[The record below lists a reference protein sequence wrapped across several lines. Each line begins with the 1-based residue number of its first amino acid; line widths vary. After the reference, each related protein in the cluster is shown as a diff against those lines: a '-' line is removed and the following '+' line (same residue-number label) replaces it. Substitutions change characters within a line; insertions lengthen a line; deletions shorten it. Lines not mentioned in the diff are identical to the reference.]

1 MSLTKCNIHFTK
13 QASKTVYATPALLRR
28 LKLRTN
34 HPIQVKLGNKKAR
47 ISLRRINKKGK
58 RLYIPPAIRGSI
70 HLPRGKQVLVGSQQG
85 DNEIQLGP
93 LIGIM
98 TTSHSRTPSRPFGNK
113 SLIMRQYLSAN
124 NLNAYYFAFSPEDIN
139 WYNETI
145 QAYFIQPGNKWQRK
159 TVPFPD
165 VIYNRVT
172 SRRLE
177 QSQAMKNIKERF
189 VKRNIPIFNWSFYD
203 KWQIYNILQ
212 SDKDALK
219 HVPESA
225 LNPSADK
232 TREMLENHRFVYLK
246 PSGGSLGKGIYRI
259 TYHKKKG
266 YFVRYRLGKK
276 NVLLR
281 FPRFEKMM
289 NRLIKRRGLGLH
301 NYVLQQGIR
310 LIELDGCPID
320 FRFHLNKNG
329 NNEWV
334 AAGIG
339 AKKAGKGS
347 VTTHVRTGGQLM
359 TPEYALTRIY
369 GENKGKEMLAKAKKA
384 VIKLAETIER
394 NDSRLIGELGFDIG
408 IDQDGKIWMFE
419 ANAKPGRSIFK
430 HPALKHQGKT
440 SLKYILEYCIYLS
453 RTRKGRR
460 DD

>member
-13 QASKTVYATPALLRR
+13 QSSKTVYATPALLRR

-34 HPIQVKLGNKKAR
+34 QPVHVKLGNKKAR
-47 ISLRRINKKGK
+47 ISLRRINKKGN
-58 RLYIPPAIRGSI
+58 RLYIPTAIRGSI
-70 HLPRGKQVLVGSQQG
+70 NLPRGKQVLVGSQE

-98 TTSHSRTPSRPFGNK
+98 TTSHSRSSTRPFGSK
-113 SLIMRQYLSAN
+113 SNMMRQYLQAN
-124 NLNAYYFAFSPEDIN
+124 NMNAYYFAFSPEDIN

-145 QAYFIQPGNKWQRK
+145 QAYFILPGGKWERK

-189 VKRNIPIFNWSFYD
+189 LKRDIAIFNWNFYD
-203 KWQIYNILQ
+203 KWQIYNVLQ
-212 SDKDALK
+212 SDKEAFK
-219 HVPESA
+219 HVPESVI
-225 LNPSADK
+225 NPSAAK
-232 TREMLENHRFVYLK
+232 TQEMLENHRFIYLK

-259 TYHKKKG
+259 TYHKKRG
-266 YFVRYRLGKK
+266 YFVRYRLGKR

-281 FPRFEKMM
+281 FSRFESMM
-289 NRLIKRRGLGLH
+289 DRLVKRRGLNLH
-301 NYVLQQGIR
+301 NYVLQQGIS
-310 LIELDGCPID
+310 LIELDGCPLD
-320 FRFHLNKNG
+320 FRIHLNKNG

-369 GENKGKEMLAKAKKA
+369 GEAKGKEMLAKAKKTT
-384 VIKLAETIER
+384 IKLAETIER

-408 IDQDGKIWMFE
+408 IDKNGAIWMFE

-430 HPALKHQGKT
+430 HPALKEQGRS
-440 SLKYILEYCIYLS
+440 SLKYILEYSIYLS
-453 RTRKGRR
+453 RARRGRR
-460 DD
+460 DQ